1 MMNISVR
8 GNRKLYLIYS
18 LGFEIDVK
26 LRKMYG
32 KILAQ
37 ILCTGTLPASWSI
50 PEMMSPITG

>member
-1 MMNISVR
+1 HTLHVEKSTLAAHTTN
-8 GNRKLYLIYS
+8 

-37 ILCTGTLPASWSI
+37 ILCTGTLLHGGS
-50 PEMMSPITG
+50 